1 MTVAPRHWVVGL
13 LLLGACTA
21 APVAP
26 PGRAGSGPPADP
38 SLAGT
43 RWVGVVEGVTDG
55 RTLPRLELAE
65 GGRLTGYTGCNMMS
79 GTWRREGSVVRLGAI
94 AATKRMC
101 LGPGA
106 EIEKRLLA
114 ALGEDSRLARE
125 GSRLVLTGPS
135 GARFEFIPAASA

>member
-79 GTWRREGSVVRLGAI
+79 GSWSEQGGEVRFGAI

-101 LGPGA
+101 IGPGGDV
-106 EIEKRLLA
+106 EKRLLA
-114 ALGEDSRLARE
+114 ALHDGSRVARE
-125 GSRLVLTGPS
+125 GERLWVVSPS
-135 GARFEFIPAASA
+135 GARFAFVPAAAA